1 MANGK
6 PLNAPA
12 HTTGFAAWIDRRF
25 PIASF
30 WQTHIT
36 GYYAPQKF
44 QLLGF
49 LRLARLAG
57 AGDSNRDRHFSGDEL
72 QAGRGAGFFLGRAHH
87 ARCAVGLVAPL
98 SPFNR
103 RVDVFRRGLSPYF
116 PWVFIRLLSR
126 AARTGLDIR
135 LHDFSVPDGRGVFWL
150 SAAVGTNVVLG
161 RAGDH

>member
-30 WQTHIT
+30 WKTHIT
-36 GYYAPQKF
+36 GYYAPKNF
-44 QLLGF
+44 NFWYFFGSLALLV
-49 LRLARLAG
+49 LAI
-57 AGDSNRDRHFSGDEL
+57 
-72 QAGRGAGFFLGRAHH
+72 QIVTGFFLGRAHH

-126 AARTGLDIR
+126 AA
-135 LHDFSVPDGRGVFWL
+135 
-150 SAAVGTNVVLG
+150 
-161 RAGDH
+161 